1 MTPTKIT
8 AVANTA
14 AQLLTANNFR
24 NGARIENPLSSPIYI
39 DQVSTPAFGPPSL
52 RVPPANASGDPGVYT
67 FDGTSI
73 EAWYY
78 KTAGAG
84 DFTVHTW

>member
-8 AVANTA
+8 AVANSA
-14 AQLLTANNFR
+14 DVLLLANSYR
-24 NGARIENPLSSPIYI
+24 NGARIENPLPSAIYI
-39 DQVSTPAFGPPSL
+39 DQISNPSYGPPSI
-52 RVPPANASGDPGVYT
+52 RVPPANASGDSGVYV
-67 FDGTSI
+67 FDQAPQ

-78 KTAGAG
+78 KTAGSG